1 MKEIDE
7 SHSAPRN
14 NEFYVLLGDVVSSR
28 KIKNRDKFQNHLIT
42 TYSELNQ
49 IYDADLYAKL
59 DIIKGSDEIGC
70 VLYRIDHL
78 YEIISSIL
86 NNINPHYMRFV
97 CVKGIIDTGIST
109 KKISQ
114 MDGPVFHKA
123 SDLMDS
129 LKKEELLFRMNTENK
144 VIDSL
149 ITNNI
154 NLIYLMKSKWSLKK
168 FRIINEYERSKDQVS
183 TAKKLNLTPQVISYN
198 LKSAN
203 WNEVHRIETD
213 LKETLKL
220 IARYHE

>member
-1 MKEIDE
+1 MNEFDE
-7 SHSAPRN
+7 SHVVPRN
-14 NEFYVLLGDVVSSR
+14 KEFYVLLGDVVSSR
-28 KIKNRDKFQNHLIT
+28 KIKNREKFQNHLIN

-49 IYDADLYAKL
+49 LYEADLYAKL

-70 VLYRIDHL
+70 VLHRIDHL

-86 NNINPHYMRFV
+86 NKLNPHYMRFV
-97 CVKGIIDTGIST
+97 CVKGIVDAGIST

-129 LKKEELLFRMNTENK
+129 LKKEELIFRMNTENR

-149 ITNNI
+149 VTNNI
-154 NLIYLMKSKWSLKK
+154 NLVYLIKSKWSLKK
-168 FRIINEYERSKDQVS
+168 FKIINEYERSKDQVS
-183 TAKKLNLTPQVISYN
+183 TAEKLNLTPQVISYN

-213 LKETLKL
+213 LKESLKL